1 MPRRIWPIVLLLTL
15 VGSICYFAAHL
26 VAEELRTS
34 RWQSRYFWEWS
45 QRLTWQTASGPSDRI
60 RFPDSG
66 PYDMRMGYARLPHY
80 TEMLEA
86 RGFVRV
92 HQVRMSDAL
101 LDYLDRGLYPP
112 YSEKTR
118 AGLALLDCHGD
129 SVSVQRFPERHY
141 RDFSEVPQVIARSL
155 LYVEN
160 QGLLDPEFPTRNPA
174 LDWRRLGR
182 AGLDQILSVVD
193 RDRETPGGSTLATQ
207 IEKYRHSPNGR
218 TSSIEEKLRQMV
230 SASVRAYRDGPD
242 TTRARQRIVTEYL
255 NTVPLSARNG
265 HGEIHG
271 MGDGMY
277 YWYGEDFAT
286 ANRLLHALDQS
297 EQAPRDEPQ
306 KGMPE
311 GMEEGIDDALH
322 EGAGNGIRTAAAQT
336 IGTQAR
342 PAVMQEVAP
351 RRAAPVPDARQAQ
364 VYKQALSL
372 IIAQRRPSYHLRR
385 YDTNLE
391 PLTDSYLR
399 LLASAGVIS
408 PQLRDAAL
416 AAKLDK
422 APVPSLPPPDPFVT
436 RKAVNQVRA
445 DLSRMLG
452 VGSRYDL
459 DRLDLT
465 VSSTINTPA
474 QRQVTDTLMRL
485 RDKEGARE
493 LGLYGKNML
502 NEGDDPSK
510 LAASFTLFERVGNA
524 SYLRIQADN
533 IDQPFDLNS
542 GARLNLGSTAKLRT
556 MITYLEIVAELH
568 QQYAGMSTAQLR
580 AQQIA
585 PTDALRRW
593 AVDALI
599 AQPGLSRP
607 ALLEAAME
615 RKYGA
620 GAGEAFFTGGG
631 LQSFSNFDR
640 SAKVEPMTVR
650 RAFQHSV
657 NLVFIRMMRDIV
669 RYEVHR
675 EVPDANLLLA
685 DRDAPGRRQWLVRFA
700 DEEGSQFLAGF
711 YRKYHSLDRDGR
723 IALLLERVRPVAVR
737 IAVVLRSADPQMNE
751 ETFALRLRERLG
763 KPASSALDDGDVLEL
778 YDKYG
783 KDKFTLNDRG
793 YLSRIHPLELW
804 LLDYLNAHPKATLE
818 QALADSK
825 DVRQEVYS
833 WLFRTRSKAGQDNRI
848 RILLERDAFVRI
860 GERWRRLGYP
870 FETLTP
876 SYGSAVGASGDRP
889 AALAEL
895 AGIVLNGGV
904 QPYTETIRELEFAV
918 GTPYETR
925 LLLQPR
931 EGKRLLD
938 ADVAALARR
947 SMLDVVEGGTARSA
961 SGAFPA
967 DLGMALGGKT
977 GTGDHRH
984 MVFGRGGYVIA
995 QRAVSRSATFVFV
1008 IGERYFGTVTLHV
1021 RGAPA
1026 ARYSFT
1032 SALSVRLLRA
1042 LAPTVVAM
1050 NPQAGPAPLACV
1062 N

>member
-1 MPRRIWPIVLLLTL
+1 M
-15 VGSICYFAAHL
+15 GSVCYFAAHL

-45 QRLTWQTASGPSDRI
+45 QRLTWQTAAGPSDRI
-60 RFPDSG
+60 RFPDAG

-112 YSEKTR
+112 YAEKTR

-141 RDFSEVPQVIARSL
+141 RDFADVPPVIARSL
-155 LYVEN
+155 LFVEN
-160 QGLLDPEFPTRNPA
+160 QGLLDPEYPTRNPA

-182 AGLDQILSVVD
+182 AGLDQVLSVVD
-193 RDRETPGGSTLATQ
+193 RNRETPGGSTLATQ

-218 TSSIEEKLRQMV
+218 TSSVEEKLRQMV

-242 TTRARQRIVTEYL
+242 TSRARERIVTEYL

-271 MGDGMY
+271 IGDGMY
-277 YWYGEDFAT
+277 YWYGEDFDT
-286 ANRLLHALDQS
+286 ANRLLRQLGHGDLGPHDALQ
-297 EQAPRDEPQ
+297 DEPPHPIREGMP
-306 KGMPE
+306 KGMQEAVESGLRPGQTE
-311 GMEEGIDDALH
+311 GLRTVAQAVMPDAPT
-322 EGAGNGIRTAAAQT
+322 NAAQAVT
-336 IGTQAR
+336 RRTPGTTLD
-342 PAVMQEVAP
+342 P
-351 RRAAPVPDARQAQ
+351 RQAQ

-408 PQLRDAAL
+408 TSLRDAAL
-416 AAKLDK
+416 AARLDK
-422 APVPSLPPPDPFVT
+422 APVPTLPPPDPFVT

-465 VSSTINTPA
+465 VSSTINTQA
-474 QRQVTDTLMRL
+474 QRLVTDTLMRL
-485 RDKEGARE
+485 RDKDAARE

-502 NEGDDPSK
+502 NEGDDPSR

-556 MITYLEIVAELH
+556 MITYLEIIAELH
-568 QQYAGMSTAQLR
+568 QQLSAMTTAQLR
-580 AQQIA
+580 ALPVA

-593 AVDALI
+593 VADQLI
-599 AQPGLSRP
+599 AQPDLSRA

-615 RKYGA
+615 RKYAA

-631 LQSFSNFDR
+631 LQTFSNFDR

-675 EVPDANLLLA
+675 EVPNAAELLA
-685 DRDAPGRRQWLVRFA
+685 ERDAPGRREWLVRFA
-700 DEEGSQFLAGF
+700 DEEGSQFLTSF
-711 YRKYHSLDRDGR
+711 YRKYRPLDKDGR

-737 IAVVLRSADPQMNE
+737 IAVVLRSADPQMDE
-751 ETFALRLRERLG
+751 QTFARHLRAKLG
-763 KPASSALDDGDVLEL
+763 KPASSALDEGEVLEL

-783 KDKFTLNDRG
+783 RDKFSLNDRG

-804 LLDYLNAHPKATLE
+804 LLDYLNLHPEATLD

-870 FETLTP
+870 FESLTP

-904 QPYTETIRELEFAV
+904 QPYTETIRELDFAV

-925 LLLQPR
+925 FRLQPR

-967 DLGMALGGKT
+967 ELGMALGGKT

-995 QRAVSRSATFVFV
+995 SRAVSRSATFVFV

-1021 RGAPA
+1021 RGPQA

-1050 NPQAGPAPLACV
+1050 NPQAGPAPLACTH
-1062 N
+1062 